1 MGASGSRLFPFLL
14 GTLLA
19 VIPQSL
25 WINVG
30 ANYREV
36 ETSQMNTAKVM
47 SLTISLLAAI
57 AVAVWIPKIVQ
68 AHIRRSQLIEKKQ
81 DLNRMEN

>member
-19 VIPQSL
+19 VLPQSL

-30 ANYREV
+30 ANYSEV
-36 ETSQMNTAKVM
+36 EASQMTTAKIM

-68 AHIRRSQLIEKKQ
+68 AQIRSSQFFEEEHRNRIET
-81 DLNRMEN
+81 

>member
-30 ANYREV
+30 ANYGQLEA
-36 ETSQMNTAKVM
+36 SQMTTAKIL

-68 AHIRRSQLIEKKQ
+68 AHIRSSQFIEKEQ
-81 DLNRMEN
+81 NLDRTEI